1 MKIRSLLPIT
11 IGWLCLFNFSCAKES
26 AVSNP
31 TCEIFTGVEIVS
43 ADGAVTYQVTT
54 TKNATLESI
63 TYSTH
68 EGLVILRSPGTS
80 LTQIEN
86 IKAGDRVSIAV
97 TGYANQG
104 KIMAS
109 YHFPHAENPKTGEDE
124 CGSGD

>member
-1 MKIRSLLPIT
+1 MKIRSLLPIMV
-11 IGWLCLFNFSCAKES
+11 GWLCLFNFSCAKES
-26 AVSNP
+26 EVNSP
-31 TCEIFTGVEIVS
+31 TCEVFTGVEIVS

-68 EGLVILRSPGTS
+68 EGLVILRNPGNS

-97 TGYANQG
+97 TGYANEG

-109 YHFPHAENPKTGEDE
+109 YNFPHAENSKTSEDE
-124 CGSGD
+124 CGSGN